1 VTLAAIRGNMSAAIQ
16 ASQATGG
23 IMRKIPE
30 RKIPVR
36 KIPSW
41 ERADNKFAF
50 ASFALLGFMVLAGLV
65 SWLIDK
71 PSSASASAPATI
83 QEAR

>member
-1 VTLAAIRGNMSAAIQ
+1 MSAAIQ
-16 ASQATGG
+16 ASQASGG

-30 RKIPVR
+30 RE
-36 KIPSW
+36 IPSW
-41 ERADNKFAF
+41 ERTDNKFAF
-50 ASFALLGFMVLAGLV
+50 ATFALLGFMVLAGVV
-65 SWLIDK
+65 SWLIGDK

>member
-1 VTLAAIRGNMSAAIQ
+1 MSAAIQ
-16 ASQATGG
+16 ASQATGEM
-23 IMRKIPE
+23 MRKISV

-36 KIPSW
+36 EIPSW
-41 ERADNKFAF
+41 ERTDNKFAF
-50 ASFALLGFMVLAGLV
+50 ASFTLLGFMVLAGVV
-65 SWLIDK
+65 SWLIGDK